1 MKIGTEDPVILDKRS
16 ESPKLLIRVTRKLN
30 FGQEARQRVSS
41 VLGVLMSCW
50 SSGIFDWL
58 GHLLK

>member
-30 FGQEARQRVSS
+30 FGQEAR
-41 VLGVLMSCW
+41 
-50 SSGIFDWL
+50 
-58 GHLLK
+58 